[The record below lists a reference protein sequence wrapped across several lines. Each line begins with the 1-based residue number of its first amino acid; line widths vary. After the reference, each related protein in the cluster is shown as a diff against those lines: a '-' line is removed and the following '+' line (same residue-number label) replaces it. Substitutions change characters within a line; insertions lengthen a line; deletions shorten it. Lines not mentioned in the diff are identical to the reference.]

1 MPARDRSSAERIEV
15 LRETGHCKCV
25 PLLLML
31 LILELFTHTPLSNN
45 GVTYARVPPVR
56 HTQNQLHIPGD
67 GHQWLQPNL
76 QLVVFNISE
85 SA

>member
-1 MPARDRSSAERIEV
+1 MPARDRSSAGRIEV

-25 PLLLML
+25 PLLL
-31 LILELFTHTPLSNN
+31 ILELFTPTPLSSN